1 MNQKG
6 VSKLTLVVIIFLL
19 AGAAAYLLGRQPES
33 VVIQSKSTPIPTDTP
48 KSGAT
53 TAITPTPTPTPDV
66 TLSWK
71 TYTNKDGGYE
81 FRYPAA
87 WNVIFHPNTEKGA
100 LFGPGAALSG
110 SDGSIEPVGILEP
123 GQSLK
128 DFVKNFN
135 QDIESG
141 SDSETEI
148 IINGQ
153 TAIVSILPKAG
164 DGTEIKNVSFENK
177 TNVFNISLLYHAN
190 LAKYPADKAMLDTFD
205 KLLTT
210 FKFTE

>member
-6 VSKLTLVVIIFLL
+6 VSKLALVVIIFLL
-19 AGAAAYLLGRQPES
+19 IGAAAYLLSRQPES
-33 VVIQSKSTPIPTDTP
+33 VVIQSKSTPTPAVSLKDT
-48 KSGAT
+48 AT
-53 TAITPTPTPTPDV
+53 AAPTPTPTPDV
-66 TLSWK
+66 TVNWK

-81 FRYPAA
+81 FKYPAA

-110 SDGSIEPVGILEP
+110 SDGSIEPVGMLEQ

-141 SDSETEI
+141 SDSETETV
-148 IINGQ
+148 INGQ
-153 TAIVSILPKAG
+153 NAVVSILSKAG
-164 DGTEIKNVSFENK
+164 EGNMEIKNVSFENNN
-177 TNVFNISLLYHAN
+177 NVFNISLLYHSDF
-190 LAKYPADKAMLDTFD
+190 AKYPADKAMLDTFN

-210 FKFTE
+210 FKFVK